1 MDFRAK
7 IRYTTRW
14 KGPQKKWGNSKPHRK
29 EDGSM
34 LCSVLRTMAVVLA
47 MTACVALG
55 DDYDWNYDK
64 TARTAA
70 DDEVSSVGS
79 LANGAAVLVPLA
91 VAGAGDAGDL
101 DSR

>member
-1 MDFRAK
+1 
-7 IRYTTRW
+7 
-14 KGPQKKWGNSKPHRK
+14 
-29 EDGSM
+29 M

-101 DSR
+101 DSRWRASFLFDGFTYLHVRGFFLMIR